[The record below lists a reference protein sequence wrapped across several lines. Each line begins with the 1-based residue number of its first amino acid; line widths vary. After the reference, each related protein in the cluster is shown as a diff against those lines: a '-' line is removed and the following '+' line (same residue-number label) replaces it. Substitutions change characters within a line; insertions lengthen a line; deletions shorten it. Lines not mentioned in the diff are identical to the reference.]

1 MMSSANIGEL
11 NISRLAC
18 HGDRHPCII
27 VTVLIT
33 NDVHGH
39 TDFLTFCDRSLPVNN
54 PSYNAVAK
62 KINTALRFVD
72 GSWIADLRN

>member
-11 NISRLAC
+11 NINRLHC

-27 VTVLIT
+27 VTVLTT
-33 NDVHGH
+33 NDVHGD

-54 PSYNAVAK
+54 PAYNAVAK